1 MPHLTK
7 EQLYSVLGLLAGLT
21 VLSGFYYW
29 VSPGLMKAKNWPTII
44 TEALFFVLIFCWNTI
59 ILAHG
64 KSSKTL
70 CVGSMLLLVA
80 SYTDVFDNFMIQP
93 RWEEWGIQNLF
104 LALGAAL
111 FGLGLWYWA
120 DEKEGLMQ
128 QLQKDRDL
136 EKAVV
141 PKLSHDLRIPLRN
154 VSDAAQRLEQ
164 DPDIASVPESRAAL
178 DAIRKG
184 VREVRLQM
192 ENIVE
197 AHWLKSGAAKLR
209 PSIFGIAQLID
220 ETSEEF
226 RYHAEEKSIAI
237 VKQCAGGEISVMG
250 DRLKVRRI
258 VQNLLDNAIKF
269 CPANRKVTLDAS
281 ADADQLILI
290 LRVIDEGPGISEDLM
305 LKITQGSA
313 LTFGRG
319 KDEDQE
325 SAGLGLSIVRDFVQM
340 HGGRFW
346 VEPNS
351 PTGAQFC
358 IALPLNAPSQAQRAR
373 AA

>member
-7 EQLYSVLGLLAGLT
+7 EHLYSVIALIVGLI
-21 VLSGFYYW
+21 VLSGFFYW
-29 VSPGLMKAKNWPTII
+29 VSPGMIKVKSWPTIT
-44 TEALFFVLIFCWNTI
+44 TEVLFFIFIFFWNAI

-64 KSSKTL
+64 KTSKTL
-70 CVGSMLLLVA
+70 CVGSVLLLIA

-93 RWEEWGIQNLF
+93 RWEDWGVQNLS
-104 LALGAAL
+104 LALGAAV
-111 FGLGLWYWA
+111 FALGLWYW
-120 DEKEGLMQ
+120 DEEKEALLD
-128 QLQKDRDL
+128 QLKRDRDL

-141 PKLSHDLRIPLRN
+141 PKLSHDLRIPLRS
-154 VSDAAQRLEQ
+154 VSDAVGRLEQ
-164 DPDIASVPESRAAL
+164 DPDVSSVPASRAAL
-178 DAIRKG
+178 DAIQKG

-197 AHWLKSGAAKLR
+197 AHWLKSGSAKLR
-209 PSIFGIAQLID
+209 PTIFGIAQLIN
-220 ETSEEF
+220 ETSDEF
-226 RYHAEEKSIAI
+226 RYQAEEKSIAI
-237 VKQCAGGEISVMG
+237 VKQCTAGEISVMA

-269 CPANRKVTLDAS
+269 CPANRTVTLDAS
-281 ADADQLILI
+281 ADAERLT
-290 LRVIDEGPGISEDLM
+290 LRVIDEGPGISQDLM

-313 LTFGRG
+313 LTVGRG
-319 KDEDQE
+319 KDQDQE

-358 IALPLNAPSQAQRAR
+358 IALPLNAAAQAPRA
-373 AA
+373 

>member
-1 MPHLTK
+1 MPTITK
-7 EQLYSVLGLLAGLT
+7 EQLYTLIGSLIGVS
-21 VLSGFYYW
+21 VLSGLFYW
-29 VSPGLMKAKNWPTII
+29 TSPGPVKSMYWGGMIL
-44 TEALFFVLIFCWNTI
+44 EGLFFLFILFWNVV
-59 ILAHG
+59 ILPHG

-70 CVGSMLLLVA
+70 CLGSLLLVVG
-80 SYTDVFDNFMIQP
+80 SYADFFDNFFIQP
-93 RWEEWGIQNLF
+93 RWEDWGIQNLS

-111 FGLGLWYWA
+111 FGLGLWHW
-120 DEKEGLMQ
+120 DEEKEGLLE
-128 QLQKDRDL
+128 QLKRDRDL

-164 DPDIASVPESRAAL
+164 DPDISSVPASRAAL
-178 DAIRKG
+178 DAIQKG

-192 ENIVE
+192 ENIVD

-209 PSIFGIAQLID
+209 PTIFGIAQLMN
-220 ETSEEF
+220 ETSDEF
-226 RYHAEEKSIAI
+226 RYQAEEKSIAI
-237 VKQCAGGEISVMG
+237 VKQCAAGEISVLA

-269 CPANRKVTLDAS
+269 CGANRKVTLDAS
-281 ADADQLILI
+281 ADADQLT
-290 LRVIDEGPGISEDLM
+290 LRVIDEGPGISQDLM

-319 KDEDQE
+319 KDQE
-325 SAGLGLSIVRDFVQM
+325 SAGIGLGIVREFVQL

-358 IALPLNAPSQAQRAR
+358 IALPLNGATNA
-373 AA
+373 

>member
-1 MPHLTK
+1 MPTITK
-7 EQLYSVLGLLAGLT
+7 EHRYSVIGLLIGLI
-21 VLSGFYYW
+21 VLSGFYYS
-29 VSPGLMKAKNWPTII
+29 VSPGMMKTKSWPTII
-44 TEALFFVLIFCWNTI
+44 TEVLFFVFIFFWNAV

-70 CVGSMLLLVA
+70 CAGSVLLLIA

-93 RWEEWGIQNLF
+93 RWEDWGIQNLS

-111 FGLGLWYWA
+111 FGLGLWHW
-120 DEKEGLMQ
+120 DEEKEGLMQ
-128 QLQKDRDL
+128 QLQKDRDF

-141 PKLSHDLRIPLRN
+141 PKLSHDLRIPLRS

-178 DAIRKG
+178 DAIQKG

-197 AHWLKSGAAKLR
+197 AHWLKSGSAKLR
-209 PSIFGIAQLID
+209 PTIFGIAQLMN
-220 ETSEEF
+220 ETGDEF
-226 RYHAEEKSIAI
+226 RYQAEEKSIAI
-237 VKQCAGGEISVMG
+237 VKQCAGGEISLLA

-258 VQNLLDNAIKF
+258 VQNLLDNALKF
-269 CPANRKVTLDAS
+269 CGANRKVTLDAS
-281 ADADQLILI
+281 ATADQLT
-290 LRVIDEGPGISEDLM
+290 LRVIDEGPGISQDLM

-325 SAGLGLSIVRDFVQM
+325 SAGLGLSIVRDFVQL

-358 IALPLNAPSQAQRAR
+358 IALPLNAPAPAQRA
-373 AA
+373 